1 MSSHI
6 RTRRDFLKAAG
17 VCAAGATLAGCVD
30 SGPVPVRFQ
39 SAEATSAYYS
49 AIKPNILWITC
60 EDISPYLGCYGA
72 PLAITPNLD
81 RLAGS
86 SILYRNAYA
95 TAPVCSPSR
104 SCLVT
109 GVYATSLGTQHLRSE
124 VPLPRAIEP
133 FPKLLRAAGYYCSNN
148 VKEDYN
154 FQDPTIWDDSSET
167 AHWRNRRVGQ
177 PFFSVFNLTTTHQSQ
192 VNGSDEEFEAKYGS
206 KLKPEERH
214 DPRKML
220 LPAYYPDTPMVRKMW
235 ARYYDLI
242 TIMDKQVGDILR
254 DLELDAVS
262 ESTIVFFFADHG
274 MGLPRFKRSLYDS
287 GLRVPLLVRVPR
299 PYQNMTIYTP
309 GGRTDELVSFVDFA
323 PTVLSLAGVPVQS
336 SMQGRPFL
344 GAQTVTSPAPAR
356 DYVVGAAGR
365 VDEAYEMSRCVRDKR
380 YKYIRNFLPHLPYVQ
395 PSDYCDQAEI
405 MQELRA
411 VAAAGGM
418 AGMEKL
424 YWQPTK
430 PVEELYDTLVDP
442 NESDNLI
449 ASPEHHETLLRMRK
463 RLRDWMLETK
473 DTGLLPEAEMQ
484 IRAAGTAPYDMARTS
499 TKFSPSTVLD
509 VAELV
514 GSDTRLLPA
523 MMDSL
528 GDPDSAV
535 RYWAVIYFASLGQ
548 EAASATDALKELLD
562 DPSPDVRFA
571 AADVL
576 CGLGNYSE
584 ALPVLARGLLDS
596 RESVVLHAARTAQ
609 RFGERATPL
618 MEEMEE
624 ARRNCLKPDGSYRN
638 DNYAMF
644 IDWALKHAIESCG
657 Q

>member
-1 MSSHI
+1 MDSRI

-17 VCAAGATLAGCVD
+17 ACAAGVTLAGCVD
-30 SGPVPVRFQ
+30 SGPRPVPFQ
-39 SAEATSAYYS
+39 PAAATPAYFS
-49 AIKPNILWITC
+49 PIKPNILWITC
-60 EDISPYLGCYGA
+60 EDISPYLGCYGD
-72 PLAITPNLD
+72 PLAITPNID
-81 RLAGS
+81 RLAGT
-86 SILYRNAYA
+86 SILYKNAFA

-104 SCLVT
+104 SCLIT
-109 GVYATSLGTQHLRSE
+109 GVHATSLGTQHLRSE
-124 VPLPRAIEP
+124 VAIPGQIEP

-154 FQDPTIWDDSSET
+154 FKDPTIWNDVSET
-167 AHWRNRRVGQ
+167 AHWRNRGVGQ

-192 VNGSDEEFEAKYGS
+192 INGSDEEFEARCGS

-214 DPRKML
+214 DPRNMI
-220 LPAYYPDTPMVRKMW
+220 LPAYYPDTPTVRKMW

-242 TIMDKQVGDILR
+242 TLMDKQVGDILR

-262 ESTIVFFFADHG
+262 ESTIVFFFSDHG
-274 MGLPRFKRSLYDS
+274 MGLPRFKRSLHDS

-309 GGRTDELVSFVDFA
+309 GGRADQLVSFVDFA
-323 PTVLSLAGVPVQS
+323 PTVLSLANVPIQS
-336 SMQGRPFL
+336 YMQGQPFL
-344 GAQTVTSPAPAR
+344 GKTAGAR
-356 DYVVGAAGR
+356 EYVVGAASR
-365 VDEAYEMSRCVRDKR
+365 VDEAYEMSRCMRDKR
-380 YKYIRNFLPHLPYVQ
+380 FKYIRNFMPHLPYAQ

-449 ASPEHHETLLRMRK
+449 DSPEHHETLLQMRK

-473 DTGLLPEAEMQ
+473 DTGLLPEAEMH
-484 IRAAGTAPYDMARTS
+484 IRSAGAAPYDMARNAE
-499 TKFSPSTVLD
+499 KFSASTILD

-514 GSDTRLLPA
+514 GSDTRFLPA
-523 MMDSL
+523 MMESL

-548 EAASATDALKELLD
+548 EAAPATEALKELLD

-576 CGLGNYSE
+576 CGLGTYSE
-584 ALPVLARGLLDS
+584 ALPVLAQGLLDS
-596 RESVVLHAARTAQ
+596 REPVVLHAARTAQ
-609 RFGERATPL
+609 RFGDKATPL
-618 MEEMEE
+618 MEEMEQ

>member
-1 MSSHI
+1 MNCAK
-6 RTRRDFLKAAG
+6 RTRREFLKKAG
-17 VCAAGATLAGCVD
+17 VCAAGVALTGC
-30 SGPVPVRFQ
+30 SEPGSYPVLSQPVTQTFLPQR
-39 SAEATSAYYS
+39 
-49 AIKPNILWITC
+49 PNILWITC
-60 EDISPYLGCYGA
+60 EDISPYLGCYGD
-72 PLAITPNLD
+72 PLAVTPNID
-81 RLAGS
+81 RLAGR
-86 SILYRNAYA
+86 SILYTNAYA

-124 VPLPRAIEP
+124 VAIPRQIEP

-154 FQDPTIWDDSSET
+154 FKDPTIWDESSEK
-167 AHWRNRRVGQ
+167 AHWRNRMVGQ
-177 PFFSVFNLTTTHQSQ
+177 PFFSVFNLTATHQSQ
-192 VNGSDEEFEAKYGS
+192 INGADEEFEAKYGS

-214 DPRKML
+214 DPRKMI
-220 LPAYYPDTPMVRKMW
+220 LPAYYPDTPTVRKMW

-242 TIMDKQVGDILR
+242 TVMDKQVGEILR

-262 ESTIVFFFADHG
+262 ENTIVFFFSDHG

-287 GLRVPLLVRVPR
+287 GLHVPLLVRVPA
-299 PYQNMTIYTP
+299 PHQGMTIFAP
-309 GGRTDELVSFVDFA
+309 GGRSDQLVSFVDFA
-323 PTVLSLAGVPVQS
+323 PTVLSLAGVSIPPT
-336 SMQGRPFL
+336 MQGKAFL
-344 GAQTVTSPAPAR
+344 GRAASAR

-365 VDEAYEMSRCVRDKR
+365 VDEAYEMSRCLRDKR
-380 YKYIRNFLPHLPYVQ
+380 YKYIRNFLPHLPYAQ

-405 MQELRA
+405 MQELRS

-430 PVEELYDTLVDP
+430 PVEELYDTWVDP
-442 NESDNLI
+442 NEVRNL
-449 ASPEHHETLLRMRK
+449 ADSAEHRETLHRMRR

-473 DTGLLPEAEMQ
+473 DTGLLPEAEMH
-484 IRAAGTAPYDMARTS
+484 IRSAGTPPYDMARNPA
-499 TKFSPSTVLD
+499 KYSPATIVD

-514 GSDTRLLPA
+514 GSDERILRT
-523 MMDSL
+523 MTESL
-528 GDPDSAV
+528 ADPDSAI
-535 RYWAVIYFASLGQ
+535 RYWAVIYFASLGEQ
-548 EAASATDALKELLD
+548 AAQATDALKNALN
-562 DPSPDVRFA
+562 DPSPDIRFA

-576 CGLGNYSE
+576 HGLGLSDE
-584 ALPVLARGLLDS
+584 ALPALARGLADT
-596 RESVVLHAARTAQ
+596 REPVVLHAARSAQ
-609 RFGERATPL
+609 RFGDKAAPIL
-618 MEEMEE
+618 EEMEE

-644 IDWALKHAIESCG
+644 VDWALKHAIENCG